1 MSGIMSHGLSAL
13 MEAVNHS
20 KRANDES
27 NQLTAM
33 FEEAI
38 DDDIIRAVTGKDED
52 SVETD
57 MDGEGIGED
66 DEEMEALLSK
76 IPPSD
81 DLDEEN
87 LDALEEACESL
98 IPEELR

>member
-27 NQLTAM
+27 DQLTAM

-66 DEEMEALLSK
+66 D
-76 IPPSD
+76 D
-81 DLDEEN
+81 
-87 LDALEEACESL
+87 
-98 IPEELR
+98 